1 MYKALERQ
9 KVREDSIGVC
19 KLNTARVRTEEFEQ
33 VSYSQRGYVS
43 NPVREENQVIEGY
56 FQKEISQKAM
66 AIRKVNKTL
75 CGLLGIAVLVAFV
88 SYYFAMSNELAL
100 NKLSRQITTLNDEN
114 AELQNHLDRLK
125 SFNNVDSKMM
135 QYNML
140 QKAAKVIEVQAV
152 HSATPVVANPEKTAS
167 FNWAIGY

>member
-1 MYKALERQ
+1 M
-9 KVREDSIGVC
+9 
-19 KLNTARVRTEEFEQ
+19 NTARVRTSELVVSEENYYSE
-33 VSYSQRGYVS
+33 SYVN
-43 NPVREENQVIEGY
+43 NPIREDNQVIEGY

-75 CGLLGIAVLVAFV
+75 CGLLAISVVVAFV
-88 SYYFAMSNELAL
+88 SYYFAMSDELTL
-100 NKLSRQITTLNDEN
+100 NKLSRQISTLNDEN

-125 SFNNVDSKMM
+125 SFNNVDTKMNEYSK
-135 QYNML
+135 L

-152 HSATPVVANPEKTAS
+152 HIPVSMDKKTEKTAS

>member
-1 MYKALERQ
+1 MYQKFITGVER
-9 KVREDSIGVC
+9 
-19 KLNTARVRTEEFEQ
+19 LNTVRKTQ
-33 VSYSQRGYVS
+33 TLDYQNNYQRQGYVQ
-43 NPVREENQVIEGY
+43 NPIENQVIEGY

-88 SYYFAMSNELAL
+88 SYYFAMSNELSL

-125 SFNNVDSKMM
+125 SFNNVDNKMM

-140 QKAAKVIEVQAV
+140 SKASKVIEVQAV
-152 HSATPVVANPEKTAS
+152 NTSLPVVAKPEKTAT
-167 FNWAIGY
+167 FNWAVGY

>member
-1 MYKALERQ
+1 M
-9 KVREDSIGVC
+9 
-19 KLNTARVRTEEFEQ
+19 NTARVVRKSQDLVEQ
-33 VSYSQRGYVS
+33 KHGYVN
-43 NPVREENQVIEGY
+43 NPIKEENQVIEGY

-75 CGLLGIAVLVAFV
+75 CALLGVAILFAFV
-88 SYYFAMSNELAL
+88 SYYFAMSNELTL

-114 AELQNHLDRLK
+114 AELQNNLDRLK
-125 SFNNVDSKMM
+125 SFNNVDNKMM

-140 QKAAKVIEVQAV
+140 TKAEKVIEVQAV
-152 HSATPVVANPEKTAS
+152 NSNIPIVTKPEKTAS

>member
-1 MYKALERQ
+1 M
-9 KVREDSIGVC
+9 
-19 KLNTARVRTEEFEQ
+19 NTARVRTSELVVTEEKYTGH
-33 VSYSQRGYVS
+33 SYADD
-43 NPVREENQVIEGY
+43 PIREESQVIEGY
-56 FQKEISQKAM
+56 FQKEISLKAM

-88 SYYFAMSNELAL
+88 SYYFAMSNELTL
-100 NKLSRQITTLNDEN
+100 NKLSRQISTLNDEN
-114 AELQNHLDRLK
+114 AELQNQLDRLK

-152 HSATPVVANPEKTAS
+152 NSAVAIDKRPEKTAS
-167 FNWAIGY
+167 FSWAIGY

>member
-1 MYKALERQ
+1 M
-9 KVREDSIGVC
+9 
-19 KLNTARVRTEEFEQ
+19 NTARYQEVSREQ
-33 VSYSQRGYVS
+33 QGYSNSYAN
-43 NPVREENQVIEGY
+43 NPIKEENQVIEGY

-88 SYYFAMSNELAL
+88 SYYFAMSNELSL

-125 SFNNVDSKMM
+125 SFNNVDNKMM
-135 QYNML
+135 QYSML
-140 QKAAKVIEVQAV
+140 TKAANVIEVQAV
-152 HSATPVVANPEKTAS
+152 NSVAPTVSKPVKTAS

>member
-1 MYKALERQ
+1 M
-9 KVREDSIGVC
+9 
-19 KLNTARVRTEEFEQ
+19 NTARVSIEEIEQ
-33 VSYSQRGYVS
+33 SIQTSYLNQGYAS
-43 NPVREENQVIEGY
+43 NPVRGESQVIEGY

-75 CGLLGIAVLVAFV
+75 CGLLGVTVLVAFV
-88 SYYFAMSNELAL
+88 SYYFAMTNELTL

-114 AELQNHLDRLK
+114 AELQNHLDRLR

-140 QKAAKVIEVQAV
+140 QKAVKVIEVQAV
-152 HSATPVVANPEKTAS
+152 QSTTPVVTKPEKTAS

>member
-1 MYKALERQ
+1 M
-9 KVREDSIGVC
+9 
-19 KLNTARVRTEEFEQ
+19 NTVRVRTVSIQE
-33 VSYSQRGYVS
+33 SYSNQSYVN
-43 NPVREENQVIEGY
+43 NPITEENQVIEGY

-88 SYYFAMSNELAL
+88 SYYFSMSNELTL

-114 AELQNHLDRLK
+114 AELQNQLDRLK

-152 HSATPVVANPEKTAS
+152 ASPAAVNSKPEKTAS

>member
-1 MYKALERQ
+1 M
-9 KVREDSIGVC
+9 
-19 KLNTARVRTEEFEQ
+19 NTARVRKSEIIVSEEIYSSQ
-33 VSYSQRGYVS
+33 SYSENQIRDD
-43 NPVREENQVIEGY
+43 NQVIEGY

-75 CGLLGIAVLVAFV
+75 CGLLGIAVLFAFI
-88 SYYFAMSNELAL
+88 SYYFSMSNELTL
-100 NKLSRQITTLNDEN
+100 NKLSRQISTLNEEN
-114 AELQNHLDRLK
+114 AELQNQLDRLK

-135 QYNML
+135 QYNTL

-152 HSATPVVANPEKTAS
+152 NSAVAIDKKTEKTAS

>member
-1 MYKALERQ
+1 M
-9 KVREDSIGVC
+9 
-19 KLNTARVRTEEFEQ
+19 NTVRVRTISIQE
-33 VSYSQRGYVS
+33 SYSNQSYVN
-43 NPVREENQVIEGY
+43 NPITEENQVIEGY

-88 SYYFAMSNELAL
+88 SYYFSMSNELTL

-114 AELQNHLDRLK
+114 AELQNQLDRLK

-152 HSATPVVANPEKTAS
+152 ASPAAVNSKPEKTAS

>member
-1 MYKALERQ
+1 MYQ
-9 KVREDSIGVC
+9 KFITGVEI
-19 KLNTARVRTEEFEQ
+19 LNTVRKTQ
-33 VSYSQRGYVS
+33 TLDYQNNYQRQGYVQ
-43 NPVREENQVIEGY
+43 NPIENQVIEGY

-88 SYYFAMSNELAL
+88 SYYFAMSNELSL

-125 SFNNVDSKMM
+125 SFNNVDNKMM

-140 QKAAKVIEVQAV
+140 SKASKVIEVQAV
-152 HSATPVVANPEKTAS
+152 NTSLPVVAKPEKTAS
-167 FNWAIGY
+167 FNWAVGY

>member
-1 MYKALERQ
+1 MYQKCITGVER
-9 KVREDSIGVC
+9 
-19 KLNTARVRTEEFEQ
+19 LNTIRKTQ
-33 VSYSQRGYVS
+33 TLDYQNNYQQQGYVQ
-43 NPVREENQVIEGY
+43 NPIENQVIEGY

-88 SYYFAMSNELAL
+88 SYYFAMSNELSL

-125 SFNNVDSKMM
+125 SFNNVDNKMM

-140 QKAAKVIEVQAV
+140 SKASKVIEVQAINT
-152 HSATPVVANPEKTAS
+152 ALPVVAKPEKTAS
-167 FNWAIGY
+167 FNWAVGY

>member
-1 MYKALERQ
+1 
-9 KVREDSIGVC
+9 
-19 KLNTARVRTEEFEQ
+19 LNTLRQQEFTRHQEER
-33 VSYSQRGYVS
+33 YSNYVN
-43 NPVREENQVIEGY
+43 NPIKNENQVIEGY

-88 SYYFAMSNELAL
+88 SYYFAMSNELTL

-114 AELQNHLDRLK
+114 AELQNNLDRLK
-125 SFNNVDSKMM
+125 SFNNVDNKMM

-140 QKAAKVIEVQAV
+140 TKAAKVIEVQAV
-152 HSATPVVANPEKTAS
+152 NSAVPVVSQPTKTAS
-167 FNWAIGY
+167 FNWAVGY

>member
-1 MYKALERQ
+1 MNTLRQQEFTRHQEER
-9 KVREDSIGVC
+9 
-19 KLNTARVRTEEFEQ
+19 
-33 VSYSQRGYVS
+33 YSNYVN
-43 NPVREENQVIEGY
+43 NPIKNENQVIEGY

-88 SYYFAMSNELAL
+88 SYYFAMSNELTL

-114 AELQNHLDRLK
+114 AELQNNLDRLK
-125 SFNNVDSKMM
+125 SFNNVDNKMM

-140 QKAAKVIEVQAV
+140 TKAAKVIEVQAV
-152 HSATPVVANPEKTAS
+152 NSAVPVVSQHTKTAS
-167 FNWAIGY
+167 FNWAVGY

>member
-1 MYKALERQ
+1 M
-9 KVREDSIGVC
+9 
-19 KLNTARVRTEEFEQ
+19 NTARVRT
-33 VSYSQRGYVS
+33 VS
-43 NPVREENQVIEGY
+43 NKYEGYINQSYVNNPITEENQVIEGY

-88 SYYFAMSNELAL
+88 SYYFSMSNELVL

-114 AELQNHLDRLK
+114 AELQNQLDRLK
-125 SFNNVDSKMM
+125 SFNNVDNKMM

-152 HSATPVVANPEKTAS
+152 TSPAAVDNKTEKTAS

>member
-1 MYKALERQ
+1 M
-9 KVREDSIGVC
+9 
-19 KLNTARVRTEEFEQ
+19 NTARVRTSELVVSEENYYSK
-33 VSYSQRGYVS
+33 SYVN
-43 NPVREENQVIEGY
+43 NPIREDNQVIEGY

-75 CGLLGIAVLVAFV
+75 CGLLGIAVIVAFIG
-88 SYYFAMSNELAL
+88 YYFAMSNELTL

-114 AELQNHLDRLK
+114 AELQNQLDRLK
-125 SFNNVDSKMM
+125 SFNNVDNKMM

-152 HSATPVVANPEKTAS
+152 ASPAAVDNKPQKTAS

>member
-1 MYKALERQ
+1 M
-9 KVREDSIGVC
+9 
-19 KLNTARVRTEEFEQ
+19 NTARVRTSELVVSEENYYSK
-33 VSYSQRGYVS
+33 SYVN
-43 NPVREENQVIEGY
+43 NPIREDNQVIEGY

-75 CGLLGIAVLVAFV
+75 CGLLGIAVIVAFIG
-88 SYYFAMSNELAL
+88 YYFAMSNELTL

-114 AELQNHLDRLK
+114 AELQNQLDRLK

-140 QKAAKVIEVQAV
+140 QKAAKVIEVPAV
-152 HSATPVVANPEKTAS
+152 HSAVTVDKNRKNS
-167 FNWAIGY
+167 CI